1 LKQGRPIERADAGPK
16 QEDAMGV
23 KHLETDVTDEAIINW
38 YDIDGVT
45 YGATSD
51 GKILDRDGVQIVNDG
66 NARWAIER
74 FEADQA

>member
-1 LKQGRPIERADAGPK
+1 
-16 QEDAMGV
+16 MNV
-23 KHLETDVTDEAIINW
+23 KYLETDTTDEATIDW

-51 GKILDRDGVQIVNDG
+51 GKILDSDGAPLVNDT

-74 FEADQA
+74 FVAGPAT

>member
-1 LKQGRPIERADAGPK
+1 MNVNRLEADTP
-16 QEDAMGV
+16 
-23 KHLETDVTDEAIINW
+23 DEAAIDW

-51 GKILDRDGVQIVNDG
+51 GKILDSDGVTLVNDT

-74 FEADQA
+74 FESQKSEQRTEI